1 MNEEITAS
9 KVRLIGADGEQ
20 IGIVN
25 LRRALEDAE
34 NAGLDLVEIAPKAD
48 PPVCKVIDYGKF
60 RYEQTKKLKDARKKQ
75 HNVQIKRIQLSPN
88 IDDHDFF
95 VKINAARKF
104 LEHGHRV
111 KALLMMRGR
120 QITRKEKA
128 EEVLARMS
136 EELSDIAIIDGGTKM
151 ESRNSISMMLVK
163 KK

>member
-1 MNEEITAS
+1 LEE
-9 KVRLIGADGEQ
+9 
-20 IGIVN
+20 
-25 LRRALEDAE
+25 AE
-34 NAGLDLVEIAPKAD
+34 NAELDLVEIAPKAD

-75 HNVQIKRIQLSPN
+75 HNVQVKCIKLSPN

-104 LEHGHRV
+104 LDHGHRV

-120 QITRKEKA
+120 QITRKERG
-128 EEVLARMS
+128 EEVLARMA
-136 EELSDIAIIDGGTKM
+136 EELSDLAVIDGGTKM
-151 ESRNSISMMLVK
+151 ESRNSITMVLVK